1 MKNQDILENNNKI
14 AFLSIGSNLGNK
26 KKNIELTKIKLE
38 LNNIKIIKASN
49 FYESLSWPNTNNP
62 KFINISLKVQT
73 RLSPHKLMEKCL
85 YIEKQLGRKRSVKN
99 SPRICDIDIIDY
111 DKKCHNTHIN
121 KNIIEVPHPRMKGRN
136 FVLVPLFEISSNW
149 IHPKTKENISK
160 LLSKISLEDL
170 SSIKLI

>member
-1 MKNQDILENNNKI
+1 MKKLDILENQVKY
-14 AFLSIGSNLGNK
+14 AYLAIGSNLGSR
-26 KKNIELTKIKLE
+26 E
-38 LNNIKIIKASN
+38 LNIQKAKILLENYKIKIIKCSS
-49 FYESLSWPNTNNP
+49 FYETKSWPDKIFP
-62 KFINISLKVQT
+62 KYLNIVVKIATKINLFNLFKII
-73 RLSPHKLMEKCL
+73 KL
-85 YIEKQLGRKRSVKN
+85 IEKKLGRKKN
-99 SPRICDIDIIDY
+99 LKNYPRICDIDIIDY

-121 KNIIEVPHPRMKGRN
+121 KNTIEVPHPRMKGRN